1 MRIRLTDIRDHLVQ
15 ELDLPL
21 DARDMPGWQSGVV
34 GWSIGRKGTGA
45 PIELDEPLVECH
57 VGVFTASYQVLL
69 WGRAKKLPEVWLFPQ
84 GKSHGMLV
92 PFEPE
97 RWLRTDREELARVA
111 MGGDVRLRMDQS
123 PIRLGN
129 YIIETIKSTEV
140 VKEVC
145 AFCNEPLRT
154 YFRVGSPQACPP
166 CTEKFKQE
174 FRANVAKG
182 YWKALGAGIVA
193 SVVCALIHG
202 VLLLAAHVSL
212 GSILIGVLVPT
223 AMKVASK
230 GTGGLKHRMT
240 AVILTYIAGTLPTS
254 FLLPDNASAVDEGRD
269 GIAVA
274 DGSRRY
280 ECWGLDVCGLPGNRH
295 VCSVDHRCRKCGTAN
310 RRAISVEV
318 DRSVQSEE
326 GLAADMEADKSDI
339 HLPVTL

>member
-1 MRIRLTDIRDHLVQ
+1 MRVRLTDIRDHLVQ

-57 VGVFTASYQVLL
+57 VGVFTVSYQVLL

-84 GKSHGMLV
+84 GKSPGMLV
-92 PFEPE
+92 PFEPG

-166 CTEKFKQE
+166 CAEKFKQE

-193 SVVCALIHG
+193 SVAGALIHG

-223 AMKVASK
+223 VMKVASK
-230 GTGGLKHRMT
+230 GTGSLKHRMT

-254 FLLPDNASAVDEGRD
+254 FLLPDNAPPSTKVATALLSPMGHVETKIGALTFVVCLAIGMFVAWTIAAGNAEPQID
-269 GIAVA
+269 GPFQSKAT
-274 DGSRRY
+274 DLSR
-280 ECWGLDVCGLPGNRH
+280 PG
-295 VCSVDHRCRKCGTAN
+295 KA
-310 RRAISVEV
+310 
-318 DRSVQSEE
+318 
-326 GLAADMEADKSDI
+326 
-339 HLPVTL
+339 